1 MPGVLSKLLELKFFA
16 IVKITFEG
24 GCDMRELELPE
35 SISSLVDHLQ
45 VVQLVWQGIPLQL
58 PKFAV
63 YSIIHHPVLDKSF
76 YRNGRK
82 MAMINLGRYQVPV
95 IDPFR
100 GDIEQAPEY
109 IVIISHSRENR
120 FGLYAYPA
128 DQVAD
133 DVHMPVRH
141 RSVQR
146 IVKDFV

>member
-1 MPGVLSKLLELKFFA
+1 
-16 IVKITFEG
+16 
-24 GCDMRELELPE
+24 MRDLELPD

-45 VVQLVWQGIPLQL
+45 VVELVWQGIPLQL

-63 YSIIHHPVLDKSF
+63 YSTIHHPVLDKIF

-82 MAMINLGRYQVPV
+82 MAMIKLGRYQVPI

-100 GDIEQAPEY
+100 GDIEKAPEY
-109 IVIISHSRENR
+109 IVIINHSRDNR

-128 DQVAD
+128 DHVAE
-133 DVHMPVRH
+133 DVHMPSHH
-141 RSVQR
+141 RSVHR